1 VADLADDK
9 NISAGSASKAG
20 GSVPAR
26 RKHYWRNAVLIIW
39 LLLTGAWLA
48 SCLIPWQFSMQSP
61 THRMHLYVID
71 GTLYWQ
77 HENIRSLQK
86 SSFIQV
92 GTLAN
97 PRLLAPATRMLITT
111 NGLGGGGRIVGLHG
125 LVWTWNPLAG
135 SGLWMSPLVLALIFI
150 GPLAWWLA
158 RRWGRRTSAA
168 PKIRTA

>member
-1 VADLADDK
+1 MADLADEK
-9 NISAGSASKAG
+9 NIPAGSTSTAVGKA
-20 GSVPAR
+20 PE
-26 RKHYWRNAVLIIW
+26 RKKHFLRNTVLAIW

-77 HENIRSLQK
+77 HENIHSVQTRS
-86 SSFIQV
+86 SIQF

-97 PRLLAPATRMLITT
+97 ARLLGPATRMLITA
-111 NGLGGGGRIVGLHG
+111 NGIGGGGRIVGLRG
-125 LVWTWNPLAG
+125 LVWTSNPLAG
-135 SGLWMSPLVLALIFI
+135 SGLWMSPPVLGLIFL

-158 RRWGRRTSAA
+158 RRWGRRKSAA
-168 PKIRTA
+168 PRIPTA